1 MESGDEEQGMGPD
14 KPLSI
19 MVQQSIEMKS
29 DIALVD
35 DTESERGLV
44 LQDVVHSRKGSGN
57 IVLVSGPRRTGSNG
71 LRDWGLRC
79 SGKV

>member
-1 MESGDEEQGMGPD
+1 MSPG

-29 DIALVD
+29 DIALAD
-35 DTESERGLV
+35 DTGSERGLI

-57 IVLVSGPRRTGSNG
+57 MILVSGPGRTGSNG
-71 LRDWGLRC
+71 RRDWGLGC